1 MTRSSQPLPRNG
13 GLRIAVL
20 AHLHHPIASPYAGG
34 LEAHTAQVVEALADR
49 GHDVV
54 LFAKAGTRVACPH
67 VAVLDAGFR
76 VEGYPDSQ
84 ARDRQHGVL
93 DGAMRAAVRTARQG
107 FDAVL
112 NNSLSPVP
120 HMGLRG
126 VPTLNVFHTP
136 PLPRMVAVFSAGDWA
151 PDPHHAYASVSESNA
166 RPWRQHLPSLGVIH
180 NGIPLH
186 HWDASAP
193 RRAGQAV
200 WTGRITPE
208 KGTHVAIA
216 AARRAGVELTLAG
229 PIHDPEYFSLMVAP
243 ELDASIRYAGHL
255 DHSGLR
261 TLLSAAEV
269 LVASPLWEEPFGLNV
284 VEALASGTPVAALP
298 AGAMTEII
306 SPSAGVVAAR
316 ADAEALAEAIIAARR
331 LPPGA
336 VAQAAKRFSIELMVD
351 RYEDELLRLAER
363 VPAAGARPV
372 PGTAS
377 GEATDAGSADADPA
391 GLEPADE
398 GAGEPGARH

>member
-1 MTRSSQPLPRNG
+1 MSRSHLPRSRNG

-34 LEAHTAQVVEALADR
+34 LEAHTAQVVAALTDR
-49 GHDVV
+49 GHDVI
-54 LFAKAGTRVACPH
+54 LFAKAGTRVACRH
-67 VAVLDAGFR
+67 VAVLEGRFT
-76 VEGYPDSQ
+76 VEGYPDSR
-84 ARDRQHGVL
+84 AMDRQHGVL
-93 DGAMRAAVRTARQG
+93 DGAMRTAIRSARRG
-107 FDAVL
+107 FDVVL

-120 HMGLRG
+120 YTALLGF
-126 VPTLNVFHTP
+126 PTLNVFHTP
-136 PLPRMVAVFSAGDWA
+136 PLPRIVAVLSGEGWT
-151 PDPHHAYASVSESNA
+151 PDPRHAYVSVSESNA
-166 RPWRQHLPSLGVIH
+166 RAWRQHLPSLGVIH

-186 HWDASAP
+186 QWDPTAP

-229 PIHDPEYFSLMVAP
+229 PIHDPEYFSLMIEP

-255 DHSGLR
+255 DHPSLR
-261 TLLSAAEV
+261 TLLSGAEV

-306 SPSAGVVAAR
+306 SPAAGVVASR
-316 ADAEALAEAIIAARR
+316 ADAEALAEAITAARR
-331 LPPGA
+331 LPHGA
-336 VAQAAKRFSIELMVD
+336 VALAAQRFSIEHMVE
-351 RYEDELLRLAER
+351 RYEAELLRLAGGVPVAGTRPGRGAAAAEAHDAEPAESDPADLER
-363 VPAAGARPV
+363 ADESAGDPAAG
-372 PGTAS
+372 
-377 GEATDAGSADADPA
+377 
-391 GLEPADE
+391 
-398 GAGEPGARH
+398 H